1 MKLPIK
7 HKFFMQI
14 KEGKKF
20 FEVRDG
26 HITFVDEETKED
38 IQKFIV
44 SAGIGTKEK
53 VLDMAKLKAEDV
65 KDCVTEDNLIYFYW
79 E

>member
-1 MKLPIK
+1 MKLPIQDK
-7 HKFFMQI
+7 WFKQI

-26 HITFVDEETKED
+26 HITFVNEKTGETIIKYL
-38 IQKFIV
+38 V
-44 SAGIGTKEK
+44 SAGVGTKEK

-65 KDCVTEDNLIYFYW
+65 KDCVTEDNLLYFYW
-79 E
+79 